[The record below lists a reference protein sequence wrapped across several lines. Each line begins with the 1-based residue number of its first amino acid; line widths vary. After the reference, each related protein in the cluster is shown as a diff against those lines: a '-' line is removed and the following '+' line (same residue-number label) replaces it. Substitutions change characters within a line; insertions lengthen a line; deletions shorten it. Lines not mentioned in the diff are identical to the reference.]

1 MSEQAPSPA
10 MSAAGKDPGDPARR
24 KHFVHVY
31 AVVRVKVDVDAAN
44 HQAAIAAADERLFGN
59 GFAVSLNPRG
69 NGVIEANY
77 VEEVVGYLVDEAEDP
92 DYERTRSYGPDHE
105 PQTSDEGHRRLPG
118 ACLQDRRVTLTFV
131 PQIWHGDQA
140 IEVDVSEP
148 TEWTV
153 SLSLL
158 LERFPTDADWDAKA
172 EIRDDLRDEGDAPQ
186 WIRDWL
192 GPFEVR
198 LDDDVADVWSGSDE
212 Q

>member
-1 MSEQAPSPA
+1 MSEKAPSPA
-10 MSAAGKDPGDPARR
+10 MSTAGKDPGDPARR

-31 AVVRVKVDVDAAN
+31 AVVRVKVEIDAEN
-44 HQAAIAAADERLFGN
+44 HQTAMSAADERLFSN

-69 NGVIEANY
+69 NGVIEADY
-77 VEEVVGYLVDEAEDP
+77 AEEVVGYLVDEAEDP
-92 DYERTRSYGPDHE
+92 DYERTQSYGPDHE

-140 IEVDVSEP
+140 IEVDVAEP

-158 LERFPTDADWDAKA
+158 LERIPTEADWDAMA
-172 EIRDDLRDEGDAPQ
+172 EIRDDLRCEGDAPQ
-186 WIRDWL
+186 WIRDWP